1 MRIALVHS
9 AYSRTL
15 PSGENFVVSAQ
26 AELLN
31 TLGHEVLLI
40 QAETDELSLKLLY
53 KLRSMIRVA
62 FGIGHSPFSN
72 LSKFN
77 PDVVLIHNLYPNFGS
92 SWIRK
97 LKKKQKNVIILSI
110 VHNFRYICASGN
122 LLRNGKHC
130 NKCITD
136 GPVNSLIYRCYR
148 NSFFYTI
155 PWFIAKVLQVSKR
168 NILDTVDAMVFLS
181 AATVAEFVKA
191 YPQKIR
197 YDVLPNFVPN
207 NKVDYI
213 GGDLASKNGKWVVV
227 GRLSVEKGIAKLI
240 ENWPDELQLDIF
252 GNGPELPR
260 IQKLIKAKPNIT
272 LEGKVSA
279 SDLEKLLP
287 QYLGAIHCSL
297 WIEIAPLTVLEF
309 KRAGLPII
317 YTGNNFTP
325 FSTDVPIIGIKLE
338 KYESRYLIKACENIL
353 QNYREASDQSRK
365 AYLQHYSGEAWI
377 SKFESLIRD
386 LQSHKEL

>member
-53 KLRSMIRVA
+53 KPRSMIRVA

-97 LKKKQKNVIILSI
+97 LKKKQKNVMVLSV

-130 NKCITD
+130 DKCITD
-136 GPVNSLIYRCYR
+136 GPVHSLIYRCYR
-148 NSFFYTI
+148 NSFFYTV
-155 PWFIAKVLQVSKR
+155 PWFISKVLQVSKR

-181 AATVAEFVKA
+181 AATAAEFKKL
-191 YPQKIR
+191 YPEATR
-197 YDVLPNFVPN
+197 YHTLPNFVPV
-207 NKVDYI
+207 NKVDYT
-213 GGDLASKNGKWVVV
+213 GGDLSSKNGKWVVV
-227 GRLSVEKGIAKLI
+227 GRLSVEKGIAKLV
-240 ENWPDELQLDIF
+240 ENWPNELKLDIF
-252 GNGPELPR
+252 GDGPELPR
-260 IQKLIKAKPNIT
+260 IQELIKANPNIT
-272 LEGKVSA
+272 LKGRVSG
-279 SDLEKLLP
+279 SDLEKFLP

-325 FSTDVPIIGIKLE
+325 FSEDIPIVGTKLE
-338 KYESRYLIKACENIL
+338 KYNSRYLIKACENIL
-353 QNYREASDQSRK
+353 QNYREASDKSHK
-365 AYLQHYSGEAWI
+365 AYLEYYSDEAWI
-377 SKFESLIRD
+377 SRFESLLRD
-386 LQSHKEL
+386 VRSHKGL